1 MLFQLFILVREQFS
15 FTSLSIKT
23 MASTNTD
30 GYAHYK
36 ITRTVTGS
44 DGKTRTETVE
54 MVDDDA
60 IKVS

>member
-1 MLFQLFILVREQFS
+1 MS
-15 FTSLSIKT
+15 STNKTSS
-23 MASTNTD
+23 SHTNTD

-54 MVDDDA
+54 MVDDDV

>member
-1 MLFQLFILVREQFS
+1 MS
-15 FTSLSIKT
+15 SSH
-23 MASTNTD
+23 TNTD

-54 MVDDDA
+54 MVDDDV